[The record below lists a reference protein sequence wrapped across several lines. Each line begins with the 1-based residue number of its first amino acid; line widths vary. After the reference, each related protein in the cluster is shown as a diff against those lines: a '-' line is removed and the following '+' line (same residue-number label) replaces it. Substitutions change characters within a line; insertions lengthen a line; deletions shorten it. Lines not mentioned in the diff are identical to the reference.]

1 MFAKIILFAFFATD
15 IFLFQKKYL
24 LLQIICHFLLT
35 HTLYKILMR
44 KVLYCLL
51 TFLLLSSI
59 SVFGGT
65 WTSGSTTVTTSGST
79 VTVSGNGPMADY
91 NYEFDAPWLTDA
103 ITSIVIED
111 GVTHIGAYAF
121 IRDYL
126 HPSKVTSVTI
136 PVSVATI
143 GEDAFASNLKMENI
157 RYAGSPNEWASIEFA
172 NEASN
177 PFGDSDASSRNF
189 YFHGCDFTTTTLTL
203 APGLT
208 QVNDYAFYK
217 MSLANVNIPGSVTHI
232 GRWAFKCS
240 ISGTVCVNRATPPTT
255 GYQAFSYGTTAKLYV
270 PSGSESKYTGT
281 PWQRSSYGASDGA
294 SSIIGQDVSGTLIA
308 AYGEG
313 VTWTLDEDG
322 ILTFDAS
329 APSASKSVT
338 LAAGGS
344 YPWGNFR
351 RLVDKVRLR
360 GEITDLGDA
369 LAYHWFLRGVILDQ
383 NTVPACSNNIGSS
396 SITPTGTT
404 AYNSIFNPC
413 HPLTLNVKLSSLI
426 DPSETAKLKS
436 APWNDGHWVVA
447 IDEEVVIDENSTDNM
462 ELLEAV
468 RTYIHSPFT
477 MRLQRSVSNAYYN
490 TFCSPIDLTAEQV
503 ENTFGT
509 GTLIHA
515 LANTSYD
522 AGANELTLHFDDP
535 QDHMDAGVPYLF
547 WPANSVANPVF
558 TDVEPSATAA
568 SEESV
573 NAAHVVFRGTLE
585 PRDVTAGEI
594 AAKNFIFLQADNHLN
609 WANSGTLKGMRAYWL
624 LKEGVPAHTL
634 AKRPVMRI
642 GNAPTGI
649 ENIQPSDAGRQKIL
663 RDGQLYILYN
673 GTMYDVRG
681 QKICD
686 L

>member
-1 MFAKIILFAFFATD
+1 MFFCFLTVLLCGAGTGD
-15 IFLFQKKYL
+15 IWA
-24 LLQIICHFLLT
+24 
-35 HTLYKILMR
+35 
-44 KVLYCLL
+44 
-51 TFLLLSSI
+51 
-59 SVFGGT
+59 GT

-143 GEDAFASNLKMENI
+143 GEGAFASNLKMENI

-177 PFGDSDASSRNF
+177 PFGDSDASPRNF

-240 ISGTVCVNRATPPTT
+240 ISSTVCVNRATPPTT
-255 GYQAFSYGTTAKLYV
+255 GYQAFSYNPSAKLYV
-270 PSGSESKYTGT
+270 PSGSETTYTSAGT
-281 PWQRSSYGASDGA
+281 PWYRSSYGASDGA
-294 SSIIGQDVSGTLIA
+294 SSIIGQAVSGTLSA

-313 VTWTLDEDG
+313 VTWALDEDG

-329 APSASKSVT
+329 DPSASKSIT

-360 GEITDLGDA
+360 GEITDLGNA

-396 SITPTGTT
+396 SITSTGTT

-426 DPSETAKLKS
+426 TPSEADKLES
-436 APWNDGHWVVA
+436 APWNDGHWETV
-447 IDEEVVIDENSTDNM
+447 IDEEVVIDENSADNM
-462 ELLEAV
+462 ALLAAV
-468 RTYIHSPFT
+468 RTYIDRPFT

-490 TFCSPIDLTAEQV
+490 TFCPPADLSAEQV
-503 ENTFGT
+503 ESVFGT
-509 GTLIHA
+509 GSEIHA
-515 LANTSYD
+515 LTGSSYD
-522 AGANELTLHFDDP
+522 ASANELTLNFADA
-535 QDHMDAGVPYLF
+535 QDYMEAGVPYLF
-547 WPANSVANPVF
+547 RPANNVSNPVF
-558 TDVEPSATAA
+558 TDVAPSSTAA
-568 SEESV
+568 SEGSV
-573 NAAHVVFRGTLE
+573 NAPHVVFRGTLE
-585 PRDVTAGEI
+585 PRDVTTAEI
-594 AAKNFIFLQADNHLN
+594 SAKNFIFLQAENHLN
-609 WANSGTLKGMRAYWL
+609 WASSGTLKGMRAYWL
-624 LKEGVPAHTL
+624 LKEGVPAHAL
-634 AKRPVMRI
+634 ARRPVMRI
-642 GNAPTGI
+642 GNAATGT
-649 ENIQPSDAGRQKIL
+649 ESIQPSEVRSQKIL
-663 RDGQLYILYN
+663 HNGQLYLMYE
-673 GTMYDVRG
+673 GRMYDVQGRRI
-681 QKICD
+681 Q
-686 L
+686 

>member
-44 KVLYCLL
+44 KVLFCLL

-79 VTVSGNGPMADY
+79 VTVSGSGAMADY
-91 NYEFDAPWLTDA
+91 DYEFDTPWLTSD
-103 ITSIVIED
+103 ITSIVIEE
-111 GVTHIGAYAF
+111 GITHIGAYAF
-121 IRDYL
+121 IGDYYN
-126 HPSKVTSVTI
+126 PSNVTSVTI
-136 PVSVATI
+136 PTSVTTI
-143 GEDAFASNLKMENI
+143 GEDAFASNLKMANI
-157 RYAGSPNEWASIEFA
+157 YYAGSPNEWASVTFA
-172 NEASN
+172 NDAAN
-177 PFGDSDASSRNF
+177 PFGDSNASDRKF

-203 APGLT
+203 SPGLER
-208 QVNDYAFYK
+208 VNDYAFYK
-217 MSLANVNIPGSVTHI
+217 MKIANLNIPGSVTYI

-240 ISGTVCVNRATPPTT
+240 ISGTVCVNRPTPPTT
-255 GYQAFSYGTTAKLYV
+255 GYQALSYTTAAKLYV
-270 PSGSESKYTGT
+270 PLGSESTYTSAGT
-281 PWQRSSYGASDGA
+281 PWYRSSYGASDGA
-294 SSIIGQDVSGTLIA
+294 SSINGQEVSGILSA
-308 AYGEG
+308 AYGDG
-313 VTWTLDEDG
+313 VTWELDENG

-360 GEITDLGDA
+360 GEITALGDA

-383 NTVPACSNNIGSS
+383 NTIPTCSNNIAVSNIGQ
-396 SITPTGTT
+396 T
-404 AYNSIFNPC
+404 AYNSLFNPC
-413 HPLTLNVKLSSLI
+413 HPLTMQVKLSSLI
-426 DPSETAKLKS
+426 SPTETAKLES
-436 APWNDGHWVVA
+436 APWNDDVHWVVA

-477 MRLQRSVSNAYYN
+477 MQLQRSVSNAYYN

-503 ENTFGT
+503 EATFGA
-509 GTLIHA
+509 GTLIHE
-515 LANTSYD
+515 LASTTYD
-522 AGANELTLHFDDP
+522 AGANELTLNFADS
-535 QDHMDAGVPYLF
+535 QDFMEAGVPYLF
-547 WPANSVANPVF
+547 QPANNVVNPVF
-558 TDVEPSATAA
+558 SDVEPATVANA
-568 SEESV
+568 EGIV
-573 NAAHVVFRGTLE
+573 NASHVIFHGTLE
-585 PRDVTAGEI
+585 PRDVTAAEI
-594 AAKNFIFLQADNHLN
+594 AAEKFIFLQADNHLN

-624 LKEGVPAHTL
+624 LKEGVPAHAL

-649 ENIQPSDAGRQKIL
+649 GEVPDNNEQCTKVL
-663 RDGQLYILYN
+663 RDGQVIIIRDGKEYN
-673 GTMYDVRG
+673 IMG
-681 QKICD
+681 IS